1 MPEIQITAR
10 YYPTLSTVISTE
22 ELPDLLG
29 FLKEGLAGLLD
40 SIYYKDHNRLDL
52 EIPGTGIFLSLNPD
66 ASDTV
71 ISSFPITVEYEWPIL
86 VYVISIYNQIPIFEN
101 TFKAVIPIAN
111 QPSEYN

>member
-1 MPEIQITAR
+1 M
-10 YYPTLSTVISTE
+10 
-22 ELPDLLG
+22 G

-40 SIYYKDHNRLDL
+40 SIYYKDLQYSKSVYGDRAFYSLRSVSRNRLDL